1 MTTPL
6 VELTIQRLR
15 EYVSTAK
22 LTNDYRLPSE
32 TVLASEL
39 GVSRPVLRDA
49 LSVLK
54 NEGIIE
60 ARRGSGN
67 FAKPAPSSNSDFSR
81 PKNMNDLESCL
92 RFRVIIECSAAE
104 EAARKRDDNDI
115 AAIGRS
121 IDAMTSGSLSAQTV
135 AETDLDF
142 HLAIA
147 RATKNPY
154 YAMTLQF
161 LRPDILFGL
170 ELGRHLRSVPTNVTS
185 KRVKEEHLMIFEA
198 IRLAEP
204 VQANERM
211 RQHLISG
218 IERLFGTRGW

>member
-1 MTTPL
+1 MSTPL
-6 VELTIQRLR
+6 VELTVQKLR

-22 LTNDYRLPSE
+22 LTNDHRLPAE
-32 TVLASEL
+32 TVLANEL

-49 LSVLK
+49 LSILK
-54 NEGIIE
+54 SEGIIE

-67 FAKPAPSSNSDFSR
+67 FAKPDPAAQSEFSR

-92 RFRVIIECSAAE
+92 RFRVVIECSAAE
-104 EAARKRDDNDI
+104 EAAARRDDKDI
-115 AAIGRS
+115 AFIAAT
-121 IDAMTSGSLSAQTV
+121 IDAMQTGGQSAQSI

-142 HLAIA
+142 HLSIA

-170 ELGRHLRSVPTNVTS
+170 ELGRQLRSVPTNVTS
-185 KRVKEEHLMIFEA
+185 KRVKEEHLLIFDA
-198 IRLAEP
+198 IRLGEP
-204 VQANERM
+204 AQANARM
-211 RQHLISG
+211 RQHLTSG
-218 IERLFGTRGW
+218 IERLFGTRSW